1 MEEFT
6 TTGNTPTNGDPN
18 GLHSD
23 NRKVSLEPIHED
35 VRANELSDTEIVAS
49 HVNGGAIGNIEVD
62 REVTNAAGYAP
73 HPDVDPEKLRI
84 KSLPPKLNAKMI
96 MERIGLALILLG
108 LAYLV
113 YKLLF
118 P

>member
-6 TTGNTPTNGDPN
+6 STADRAPGVDPD
-18 GLHSD
+18 GLKSD
-23 NRKVSLEPIHED
+23 TRNVTIEPLHQDIKP
-35 VRANELSDTEIVAS
+35 NELSDTEIAAS
-49 HVNGGAIGNIEVD
+49 HVNGEVIGNIATD

-73 HPDVDPEKLRI
+73 HPDVDPEKLHI
-84 KSLPPKLNAKMI
+84 KSLPPKPNAKTI
-96 MERIGLALILLG
+96 IRRIGLALFLLG
-108 LAYLV
+108 VACLV